1 MYRVMDTRPSQSSQV
16 CEHKILK
23 QQGDT
28 KLMAGDKGGGLKEWQ
43 GPWRDEICGNQQ
55 EGGFIL
61 KRHSPSRR
69 IADPPKREK
78 KGYIYIYPEKQV
90 QQYIVGYHQPSLD
103 AFSPLGGNIS
113 LVVHYLLYLEAA
125 PKVASAH
132 SASSTHYSSCVTRRR
147 CSKKGTSRS
156 SGEGSSGEVGHNW
169 KLRLPRPGRSSGCL
183 TGYAMTRIRNS

>member
-1 MYRVMDTRPSQSSQV
+1 MYRDMDTKPSQSSQV

-28 KLMAGDKGGGLKEWQ
+28 KLMAGDKGGGLKGWQ
-43 GPWRDEICGNQQ
+43 GPWRDGMGRNKQ

-78 KGYIYIYPEKQV
+78 KGYTCIYPEKQV
-90 QQYIVGYHQPSLD
+90 QQYIVGYHQSSLD
-103 AFSPLGGNIS
+103 AFSPLGENIS
-113 LVVHYLLYLEAA
+113 LVVHRLLYLEAA

-132 SASSTHYSSCVTRRR
+132 STSSTH
-147 CSKKGTSRS
+147 
-156 SGEGSSGEVGHNW
+156 
-169 KLRLPRPGRSSGCL
+169 
-183 TGYAMTRIRNS
+183 